1 MALEIALGVFMGM
14 MGYRFV
20 VGDWLVNDEDSAV
33 MRFVMRVITTFLFI
47 AVLSIIDQIAFG
59 GTA

>member
-14 MGYRFV
+14 IGYRFV
-20 VGDWLVNDEDSAV
+20 MGDWLVNDEDSAV
-33 MRFVMRVITTFLFI
+33 MRFVMRVITTFSFI
-47 AVLSIIDQIAFG
+47 AVLSIIYQIALG

>member
-20 VGDWLVNDEDSAV
+20 IGDWLVNDEDSAV

-47 AVLSIIDQIAFG
+47 AVLSIIYQIAFG
-59 GTA
+59 GTE

>member
-20 VGDWLVNDEDSAV
+20 MGDWLVNDEDSAV
-33 MRFVMRVITTFLFI
+33 MRFVMRVIMTFSFI
-47 AVLSIIDQIAFG
+47 AVLSIIYQIALG

>member
-20 VGDWLVNDEDSAV
+20 MGDWLVNDEDSAV
-33 MRFVMRVITTFLFI
+33 MRFVIRVITTLLFI
-47 AVLSIIDQIAFG
+47 SVLSLIYQIAFG

>member
-1 MALEIALGVFMGM
+1 MALEIALGVFIGM

-20 VGDWLVNDEDSAV
+20 MGDWLVNDEDSAV
-33 MRFVMRVITTFLFI
+33 MRLAIRIIMTFLFI
-47 AVLSIIDQIAFG
+47 AVLSIIYQIALG

>member
-1 MALEIALGVFMGM
+1 MALEIALGVFIGM

-20 VGDWLVNDEDSAV
+20 MGDWLVNDGDSAV
-33 MRFVMRVITTFLFI
+33 MRFALRVIMTFLFI
-47 AVLSIIDQIAFG
+47 AVLSIIYQIALG